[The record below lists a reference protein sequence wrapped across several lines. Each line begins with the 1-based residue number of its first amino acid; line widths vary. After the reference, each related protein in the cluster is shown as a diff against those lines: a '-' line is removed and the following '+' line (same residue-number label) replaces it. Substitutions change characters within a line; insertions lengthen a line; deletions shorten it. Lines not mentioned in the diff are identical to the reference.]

1 MDLLPQIIQPESTSS
16 TSLHLKELLKQQN
29 LPECSVVITN
39 RQTAGRGQP
48 GNTWETEPGKNLT
61 FSIVFFPEM
70 VPATSQFII
79 SKTVAVAIVTALEKY
94 IRPVEIKWPNDIYYK
109 NQKLGGILIENSL
122 QGSSISQTIAGIGIN
137 VNQTSFPE
145 NLPNPVSVKMITG
158 YNVDLQTIFHQVY
171 QSLTSTY
178 QKLTENDTSEIERNY
193 LSHLYRGAGFHKY
206 RDSKGEFLARISDI
220 APAGHI
226 FLTRPDGTTSKYAF
240 KEVEF
245 VF

>member
-1 MDLLPQIIQPESTSS
+1 MDLLPEIIQPESTSS

-79 SKTVAVAIVTALEKY
+79 SKTVAVAIVTSLEKY

-109 NQKLGGILIENSL
+109 NKKLGGILIENSL

-178 QKLTENDTSEIERNY
+178 QKLTENDTS
-193 LSHLYRGAGFHKY
+193 
-206 RDSKGEFLARISDI
+206 
-220 APAGHI
+220 
-226 FLTRPDGTTSKYAF
+226 
-240 KEVEF
+240 
-245 VF
+245 